1 MRLFLIIFS
10 FINAFL
16 YYLVYAFYDNILGI
30 IGAGSGAAAA
40 GFFAFFKIVVLIVIG
55 FLIGLVVSFMTRVK
69 IERTFFDYRIA
80 IVAGIIPFILLILS
94 AGAITDFIVTGIFNS
109 NRQISEFVFYF
120 LSRQIIWTLWL
131 GFALGASVRVSFRKK
146 LKHETYFKLEDNVNI
161 PS

>member
-10 FINAFL
+10 FVNAFL

-30 IGAGSGAAAA
+30 ISASGAF
-40 GFFAFFKIVVLIVIG
+40 GFFAFLKLLVLIVVG
-55 FLIGLVVSFMTRVK
+55 FLIGLIVSLMTRVQVEK
-69 IERTFFDYRIA
+69 TFFDYRIA

-94 AGAITDFIVTGIFNS
+94 TGIVTDFIVSGIFNS
-109 NRQISEFVFYF
+109 NRQVSEFVFYF

-131 GFALGASVRVSFRKK
+131 GFALGASVRVSFKKK
-146 LKHETYFKLEDNVNI
+146 LKHEAYFKMEDNLKI

>member
-30 IGAGSGAAAA
+30 ISASGAAS
-40 GFFAFFKIVVLIVIG
+40 GFFAFLKLAVLAVIG
-55 FLIGLVVSFMTRVK
+55 FLIGLVISLMTRVQVEK
-69 IERTFFDYRIA
+69 TFFDYRIA

-94 AGAITDFIVTGIFNS
+94 TGAVTDFIVSGIFNS
-109 NRQISEFVFYF
+109 NRQVSEFIFYF

-146 LKHETYFKLEDNVNI
+146 LKHEAYFKMEDNVKI